1 MIKFVK
7 PTIKYQK
14 TFLAGV
20 KEIQKVDKELHM
32 DLQLLD
38 LVAVKKDF
46 KSYLKKI
53 REREKGINLPQ
64 GYISSSD
71 YWLIVNNQFAGKAA
85 LRHKLTSDLKKS
97 GGHIGYIIRPSF
109 RKKGYGTKILQLA
122 LLKAKKL
129 GLKKVLMTCDDTN
142 TGSQKIIE
150 KNGGVLENKIM
161 VNNKLKRRYWI
172 SLE

>member
-7 PTIKYQK
+7 PSLKYQK

-20 KEIQKVDKELHM
+20 REIQKVDKDLHM

-38 LVAVKKDF
+38 LATVKKDF
-46 KSYLKKI
+46 KLYLKKI

-71 YWLIVNNQFAGKAA
+71 YWLIDNDQFVGKAS
-85 LRHKLTSDLKKS
+85 LRHKLTPNLRKI
-97 GGHIGYIIRPSF
+97 GGHIGYIVRPSY
-109 RKKGYGTKILQLA
+109 RKKSYGTKILQLA

-129 GLKKVLMTCDDTN
+129 GLKKILMTCDDTN
-142 TGSQKIIE
+142 IGSQKIIE
-150 KNGGVLENKIM
+150 KNGGILENKITF
-161 VNNKLKRRYWI
+161 NNKLKRRYWI
-172 SLE
+172 NLK